1 MNYIRNF
8 PAWDCSNWF
17 FPIMDDGG
25 GGYDQSCKYLLK
37 MREQVLYL

>member
-25 GGYDQSCKYLLK
+25 GYDQSCKYLLK